1 MWGKL
6 PLKSVCALQIWYSVT
21 VLYVFAQKVQK
32 LCIFARDEWI
42 IAILLP
48 GDSKKR
54 GTSI

>member
-54 GTSI
+54 GTNI